1 MFKLTPSCLT
11 TKSEPELR
19 ALFQEVS
26 IASAKA
32 GRLTLAFAE
41 AQTALGHIRAELVAR
56 GLRL

>member
-1 MFKLTPSCLT
+1 MFRLTPNCLT

-19 ALFQEVS
+19 ALFQEAS

-41 AQTALGHIRAELVAR
+41 AQTALGQIRAELVAR

>member
-19 ALFQEVS
+19 ALFQEAS

-32 GRLTLAFAE
+32 GRLTLAFSE
-41 AQTALGHIRAELVAR
+41 AQSALVHIRAELVAR
-56 GLRL
+56 GFRL